1 MSQQV
6 NLLNPRL
13 QRKRDALSLNVV
25 ALGLLAIVII
35 EAALSGYAL
44 LYSQTLQKQEV
55 ALKAQNQTL
64 LAEVEATRKLVA
76 ERKPSVALAKEI
88 GGFSAIIG
96 PREEALERLR
106 NINAAEGVYSN
117 VMRGFARQ
125 AIEGVWLT
133 EFSASAGD
141 LTIRG
146 RLSDSALLPAYMRRL
161 NEEPAFKGRRF
172 LALDMKSVE
181 PVPEKDR
188 AAVPGGLPVSLPV
201 GKAVPPALPYI
212 EFSLQGILPTI
223 VPVVPAT
230 AKSGGGAG

>member
-35 EAALSGYAL
+35 EGALSGYAL
-44 LYSQTLQKQEV
+44 WYSQTLQKQEA

-64 LAEVEATRKLVA
+64 LAEVEATRKLLA
-76 ERKPSVALAKEI
+76 ERKPSAALAKEI
-88 GGFSAIIG
+88 GGFAAIIG
-96 PREEALERLR
+96 PREEALEKLR

-133 EFSASAGD
+133 EFSASASD

-146 RLSDSALLPAYMRRL
+146 RLSDSALLPAYVRRL

-181 PVPEKDR
+181 PLPEKDR
-188 AAVPGGLPVSLPV
+188 TPVPGSPQA
-201 GKAVPPALPYI
+201 GKATPPALPYI
-212 EFSLQGILPTI
+212 EFALQGVLPAT
-223 VPVVPAT
+223 VPVAPAT
-230 AKSGGGAG
+230 AKSVGGAG